1 MTGKLIIDLL
11 KKFHKE
17 EGLTVVVVTH
27 DRNIAKHADRIV
39 EIKDGKLKKKNNFKK
54 FMN

>member
-1 MTGKLIIDLL
+1 MTGKNIIALL
-11 KKFHKE
+11 KTVHKE
-17 EGLTVVVVTH
+17 EGITLVVVTH
-27 DRNIAKHADRIV
+27 DHNVAKHADRIV